1 MFNLKLFFMQLKNKL
16 DENYLGGEYY
26 LKEYNFFGKIFK
38 RKLLYPNTP
47 ACVEYYELPKVYL
60 SITAIL
66 KNEAPYIKEWI
77 EYHKMLGVERFY
89 LYDNESEDNL
99 QDVLQPYI
107 NSGLVYYH
115 LIKGKGVQ
123 NSAYR
128 DAVYKYKDQTTWM
141 AFIDIDEFI
150 LPVEKD
156 SISEFLKDYEKY
168 SGVGI
173 NWYLILMGISKNLQ
187 NTEV

>member
-1 MFNLKLFFMQLKNKL
+1 MQLKNKL

-38 RKLLYPNTP
+38 RKLLYQNTP

-115 LIKGKGVQ
+115 SIKGKCVQ
-123 NSAYR
+123 FLAYR

-150 LPVEKD
+150 
-156 SISEFLKDYEKY
+156 F
-168 SGVGI
+168 
-173 NWYLILMGISKNLQ
+173 
-187 NTEV
+187 